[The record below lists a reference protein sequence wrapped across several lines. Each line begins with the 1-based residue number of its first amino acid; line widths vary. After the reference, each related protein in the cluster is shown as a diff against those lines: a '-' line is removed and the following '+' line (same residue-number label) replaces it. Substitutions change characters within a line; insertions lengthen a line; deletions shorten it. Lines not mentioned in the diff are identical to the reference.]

1 MTFAHVLGSTGGGAR
16 LTAVGQL
23 LAVDVVTNRVQVSIG
38 GGPAVW
44 LPMLGSAY
52 DGVTTVAVL
61 LDPQSGPLVL
71 GPMGIQA
78 EPPPPPAPAPDPGTP
93 QTVSD
98 TAVIRPSW
106 SGTYR
111 SIRGA
116 WDRWNTD
123 RYGGRSTL
131 WQGDA
136 FGSGPLTGLATY
148 GSQVVNLRALSISRV
163 TVTVVHAYGEGSVTV
178 QGSVHGSKPS
188 GAPSSSGSTAS
199 GVSTISL
206 PSDVREGMR
215 TGSVRGLALV
225 GGSYQ
230 GVRGTSHPSG
240 MALSIT
246 YTRAA

>member
-1 MTFAHVLGSTGGGAR
+1 MTFAHTLGSTSGAPR
-16 LTAVGQL
+16 LSATAQL
-23 LAVDVVTNRVQVSIG
+23 LAVDSATNRVQVSIDG
-38 GGPAVW
+38 GYPVW

-52 DGVTTVAVL
+52 EGVTTVGVL
-61 LDPQSGPLVL
+61 LGEQPLVL
-71 GPMGIQA
+71 GSMGAQS

-111 SIRGA
+111 EIRGA

-148 GSQVVNLRALSISRV
+148 GSQITNLRALSISAIKV
-163 TVTVVHAYGEGSVTV
+163 TIVHAYGDGSVTV
-178 QGSVHGSKPS
+178 QGSPHASKPS
-188 GAPSSSGSTAS
+188 GSPSSSGSTAS
-199 GVSTISL
+199 GTSTISL
-206 PSDVREGMR
+206 PSDVREAFR
-215 TGSVRGLALV
+215 TGSVKGLALV

-246 YTRAA
+246 YMRAA